1 MAYQHGVASVSTQLA
16 VGFVDKFET
25 IKYLTG
31 FEIQGLGE
39 VRTMRA
45 HYADTVFKTGSRHRH

>member
-1 MAYQHGVASVSTQLA
+1 MTYQHGVASVSAKLA
-16 VGFVDKFET
+16 VGFVDKLES

-39 VRTMRA
+39 VRTLWA
-45 HYADTVFKTGSRHRH
+45 HYADTGLKGMLGHRH